1 MRRGTTGF
9 VPPEAIRQQVT
20 GRRYDEHGVVAM
32 ACSLLTGECVTD
44 VLTAQFKALGLEDLL
59 RVDEALFAAGRD
71 LNSTFLRVGMAQY
84 MGLIPGVVQVRAL

>member
-1 MRRGTTGF
+1 
-9 VPPEAIRQQVT
+9 
-20 GRRYDEHGVVAM
+20 M

-44 VLTAQFKALGLEDLL
+44 VITAQFKALGLEDLL

-84 MGLIPGVVQVRAL
+84 MGLIPGVVHVRAL